1 MRWMLA
7 LVVALT
13 VVPAASARVPNA
25 CTLLTR
31 AQAEAA
37 LGAKLQWSQRQGDN
51 KLSSVC
57 TFHGAPYNASAYG
70 HPTLTLVVNRST
82 PARFRQAFRM
92 SPTAFRVRGI
102 GDDAYATGGIVR
114 TLNVL
119 GRGYGLMVM
128 IPQEKTLQWAKNL
141 AGEALTHLKA

>member
-7 LVVALT
+7 LAVALT
-13 VVPAASARVPNA
+13 VVPAASARLPNA

-37 LGAKLQWSQRQGDN
+37 LGAKLQWSQRQGN
-51 KLSSVC
+51 KLSSTC
-57 TFHGAPYNASAYG
+57 TFHGEPYNASAYAQ
-70 HPTLTLVVNRST
+70 PTLTLVVNRIT
-82 PARFRQAFRM
+82 PARFRQAFRV
-92 SPTAFRVRGI
+92 SATAFRVRGV

-119 GRGYGLMVM
+119 GNGYGLMVM
-128 IPQEKTLQWAKNL
+128 IPQEKTLQWAKRL
-141 AGEALTHLKA
+141 AGEALTHLKT